1 MNAQVSLLLFF
12 QKIANPVLD
21 KLAVFFTLFGEGT
34 ISICVMLAILWC
46 IDKRKGFAIA
56 GTVFSGLTG
65 MSIMKAIVRMPRPF
79 TVIPELAAKRI
90 STATGYSFPS
100 GHTTTAATLYTS
112 LAMAVKKRWF
122 SIICAALILMVG
134 LSRMYLGVHWPLD
147 VAGGLILG
155 ILTSLFFYRMFA
167 SMEETAQAQYSVII
181 GTASLITGII
191 LAVLLFA
198 GRIDDTAFSDMM
210 KNFALFGGAY
220 LGFFWDAKRI
230 HFSTEGSLVQ
240 KLLRFILGFAVV
252 LGIMALKHLVSDP
265 PGYYLMACF
274 RYALTGLWATA
285 LHPYIGKKL
294 RLFS

>member
-1 MNAQVSLLLFF
+1 MNAQVSILLFF

-56 GTVFSGLTG
+56 GTVFYGLTG

-134 LSRMYLGVHWPLD
+134 
-147 VAGGLILG
+147 
-155 ILTSLFFYRMFA
+155 
-167 SMEETAQAQYSVII
+167 
-181 GTASLITGII
+181 
-191 LAVLLFA
+191 
-198 GRIDDTAFSDMM
+198 
-210 KNFALFGGAY
+210 
-220 LGFFWDAKRI
+220 
-230 HFSTEGSLVQ
+230 
-240 KLLRFILGFAVV
+240 
-252 LGIMALKHLVSDP
+252 
-265 PGYYLMACF
+265 
-274 RYALTGLWATA
+274 
-285 LHPYIGKKL
+285 
-294 RLFS
+294 